1 MEVLIYIVS
10 YLMRCRRH
18 TAGRKVKIPASHIS
32 DAASKL
38 YCNWSHIRMPP
49 GSFVCFSFDVNL
61 IDYGAA
67 AETEQKANEQKSHC
81 STTEDGGDS
90 KVRSSVIFT
99 YFFNLIFL
107 VLEGSSIRRRCRLSR
122 PCCLPPSRPVRETI
136 DYPFP
141 FHSGTDDQLN
151 GLNACLIHV
160 LHGARCKRE
169 RKERRKETEMQ
180 LHVCG

>member
-1 MEVLIYIVS
+1 MKMEVLIYIVS

-90 KVRSSVIFT
+90 KKEVRFVAVAV
-99 YFFNLIFL
+99 YL
-107 VLEGSSIRRRCRLSR
+107 VLAA
-122 PCCLPPSRPVRETI
+122 CLPPAP
-136 DYPFP
+136 Y
-141 FHSGTDDQLN
+141 
-151 GLNACLIHV
+151 
-160 LHGARCKRE
+160 ARRSI
-169 RKERRKETEMQ
+169 TPS
-180 LHVCG
+180 LFTLAPTTN